1 MNVLCIIH
9 NNEKNI
15 YNNKFVADSAL
26 NGLYGLHSSRTT
38 TANENR
44 LNNILTTILYI
55 FVYTLYYVGLFF
67 DEFDV

>member
-9 NNEKNI
+9 NNEKKI
-15 YNNKFVADSAL
+15 YDNKFVADSAL

-44 LNNILTTILYI
+44 LNNILLVIINYHIIHICLYLILCRYI
-55 FVYTLYYVGLFF
+55 L
-67 DEFDV
+67 